1 LLKFRETAASAEAG
15 TRIFGQQLQTEVNAT
30 SAPRQVT
37 FLPGPDARSKPLCYQ
52 GIHRFSRVARGGVI
66 RRMDFKMK
74 HSRDLLSTERQIFEI
89 GISNP
94 TLRRRCLECGA
105 LLSEPL
111 SGLFVL
117 RP

>member
-1 LLKFRETAASAEAG
+1 MFRETAASAEAEM
-15 TRIFGQQLQTEVNAT
+15 RLFGQQLQTEVNAT
-30 SAPRQVT
+30 SAPRPVT
-37 FLPGPDARSKPLCYQ
+37 FLPGPDARPKPLCYQ
-52 GIHRFSRVARGGVI
+52 GIHRFSRIARDGVI

-94 TLRRRCLECGA
+94 TLRRRCLRCA
-105 LLSEPL
+105 APLSEPL
-111 SGLFVL
+111 SGPFAL